1 MYVSSKGDQAFTIT
15 HANNAQTDR
24 TFGYVVFG

>member
-1 MYVSSKGDQAFTIT
+1 VSARAKGTFTIT

-24 TFGYVVFG
+24 TYLYAIVG